1 MTDKR
6 ETTINIEREPATT
19 VYTDSGNTGGMIAAA
34 VIVVLVLAVL
44 AFVFLRPGGWPGPG
58 DTNVTIETPATP
70 NPPADSPIMPAP
82 EAPALETP
90 APAAPA
96 EPAPAQ

>member
-1 MTDKR
+1 MTDR
-6 ETTINIEREPATT
+6 RDTNINIEREPATT
-19 VYTDSGNTGGMIAAA
+19 VYTDGGNGGMIAAL

-44 AFVFLRPGGWPGPG
+44 AFVFLRPGGWPGSG

-70 NPPADSPIMPAP
+70 NPPADPLITPAP
-82 EAPALETP
+82 EAPAP
-90 APAAPA
+90 AAPAPA